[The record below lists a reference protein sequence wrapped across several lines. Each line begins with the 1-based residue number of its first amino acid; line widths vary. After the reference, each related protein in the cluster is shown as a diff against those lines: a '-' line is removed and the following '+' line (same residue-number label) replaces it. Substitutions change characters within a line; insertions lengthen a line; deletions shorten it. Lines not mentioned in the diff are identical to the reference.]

1 MQGDATY
8 NLSCKIILPARST
21 EMDAH
26 KLKKSIMLQSVVAY
40 RLVKG
45 MRLFNFTKKHI
56 NLEYY
61 VPHSSH
67 FNQPATNCDANLV

>member
-1 MQGDATY
+1 MWPTYGILTTGGVVLQGDATY

-26 KLKKSIMLQSVVAY
+26 EFKKSIMLQSVVAY

-45 MRLFNFTKKHI
+45 MRLFNFTKNI
-56 NLEYY
+56 
-61 VPHSSH
+61 S
-67 FNQPATNCDANLV
+67 T